1 MKKHVKTQKPVNT
14 QIKKHVDTGLYV
26 NNRNAKLRI
35 VLVQSVLVQSV
46 LVQSVL
52 VQSDFCRTFIRI
64 IKEHTLK
71 FHSARKIFTSYFRIL
86 GSNSI

>member
-35 VLVQSVLVQSV
+35 VLVQSVLVQS
-46 LVQSVL
+46 
-52 VQSDFCRTFIRI
+52 DFCRTFIRI

-86 GSNSI
+86 GPNSI

>member
-35 VLVQSVLVQSV
+35 VLVQSVLVR
-46 LVQSVL
+46 SVL